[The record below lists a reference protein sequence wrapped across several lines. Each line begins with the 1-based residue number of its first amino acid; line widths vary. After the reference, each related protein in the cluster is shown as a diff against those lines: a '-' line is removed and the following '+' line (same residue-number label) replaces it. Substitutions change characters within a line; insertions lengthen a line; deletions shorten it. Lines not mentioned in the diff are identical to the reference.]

1 MTPFGSSCTSF
12 HCKYSGNIDR
22 YYVSFSVIRI
32 KPADRNDKVS
42 GISHMVLLLHN
53 YDAVHAAMQSI
64 KEIYGGSSSVVS
76 VTDLVF
82 DFTVAAP
89 KDWPQEAA
97 AVHNQTCRMFT
108 TFSIK
113 YMMMTGLV
121 FFFVFFLTFRNLS
134 WSGFLLLS
142 YLTTT
147 TRHLVQSWLLV
158 HVFFFPLF

>member
-1 MTPFGSSCTSF
+1 M
-12 HCKYSGNIDR
+12 
-22 YYVSFSVIRI
+22 SFSVIRI

-53 YDAVHAAMQSI
+53 YDAVHAAYA
-64 KEIYGGSSSVVS
+64 KHKGDLRGSSSVVS

-121 FFFVFFLTFRNLS
+121 FFFFFLTFRNLI

-147 TRHLVQSWLLV
+147 TRHLVQSWLQRHD
-158 HVFFFPLF
+158 HVGL